1 MQFTKLIQL
10 LSLAAAASAVSG
22 MDSLSSPSLKHES
35 RSERSPTLIVAYD
48 TGYDDASRS
57 LTAVACSDGPNG
69 LITRYNWQT
78 QGDIPSPYIGAADAI
93 AGWNSPSCGT
103 CWELSYSGK
112 TINVLAID
120 HAGSGF
126 NIALD
131 AMNALT
137 NGQAVALGRVEATS
151 RQVDLSACGVA

>member
-1 MQFTKLIQL
+1 MQFTKLAQL
-10 LSLAAAASAVSG
+10 LSLVAASSAVTVS
-22 MDSLSSPSLKHES
+22 
-35 RSERSPTLIVAYD
+35 YD
-48 TGYDDASRS
+48 TGYDDNSRS
-57 LTAVACSDGPNG
+57 LTAVSCSDGQNG
-69 LITRYNWQT
+69 LITRYGWQT
-78 QGDIPSPYIGAADAI
+78 QGDIPSAYIGAADSI

-103 CWELSYSGK
+103 CYELSWNGK

-137 NGQAVALGRVEATS
+137 NGQAVALGRVDATS
-151 RQVDLSACGVA
+151 SQVALSACGI

>member
-1 MQFTKLIQL
+1 MQFSKLIQI
-10 LSLAAAASAVSG
+10 LSLAAASSAVSV
-22 MDSLSSPSLKHES
+22 S
-35 RSERSPTLIVAYD
+35 YD

-57 LTAVACSDGPNG
+57 LTAVSCSDGQNG
-69 LITRYNWQT
+69 LITRYGWQT
-78 QGDIPSPYIGAADAI
+78 QGAIPATYIGAADTI
-93 AGWNSPSCGT
+93 AGWNSPNCGT
-103 CWELSYSGK
+103 CYQLTYNGK
-112 TINVLAID
+112 TINLYAID

-151 RQVDLSACGVA
+151 TQVDPSVCGV